1 MPRHHPSGRSL
12 PHHGYRNVTAT
23 WAPAAPGRTQPPST
37 ESRTKDVL
45 LPPGPHSLVE
55 KRTQCA
61 SHRHGH
67 RTSGHSWLQ
76 ASHRATSLGWGTT
89 KKPRQARSGSIP
101 PARCVH
107 MVSYLLISKSWMGSA
122 SFSHR
127 KGNITDANALPRD
140 CYIPRKYDKHPQRQ
154 KWKGDRKK
162 VPAPP
167 DPFIHTPAFPLFF
180 LPLCFASPPGKK
192 IAIGLDS
199 RRAPPRRTAS
209 FRSPTHDRIRGTG
222 GCSRVSTAGAKQR
235 VLSSS
240 GAGAEAKNRRRRR
253 SAALAF
259 DRVVARS
266 HSANS

>member
-1 MPRHHPSGRSL
+1 MRCLAIVISPASTISIRKGRNGKAIERKCQRHPIHSYIHP
-12 PHHGYRNVTAT
+12 
-23 WAPAAPGRTQPPST
+23 
-37 ESRTKDVL
+37 
-45 LPPGPHSLVE
+45 PHSPA
-55 KRTQCA
+55 KR
-61 SHRHGH
+61 
-67 RTSGHSWLQ
+67 
-76 ASHRATSLGWGTT
+76 
-89 KKPRQARSGSIP
+89 
-101 PARCVH
+101 
-107 MVSYLLISKSWMGSA
+107 YESK
-122 SFSHR
+122 H
-127 KGNITDANALPRD
+127 
-140 CYIPRKYDKHPQRQ
+140 Q
-154 KWKGDRKK
+154 
-162 VPAPP
+162 
-167 DPFIHTPAFPLFF
+167 PFLFFF